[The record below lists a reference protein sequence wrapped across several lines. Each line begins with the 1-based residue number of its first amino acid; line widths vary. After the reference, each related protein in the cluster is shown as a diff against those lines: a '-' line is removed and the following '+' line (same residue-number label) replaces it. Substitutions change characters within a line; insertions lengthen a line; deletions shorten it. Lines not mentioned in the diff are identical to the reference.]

1 MSRTGVTKI
10 HNSKRRQMYKDDED
24 DDGVRESTMLSR
36 RRRKRKKVRTEVTT
50 LRPRSSKNKPHLMSN
65 CVRKRM
71 GRYTTI
77 NDLKVTVSSCQNYG
91 IFGIFGY
98 ITNIPCDIIIN
109 HHHHS
114 CKSPQA
120 WRTPTVCQCSSTFP
134 SGTSPTTE
142 TKQTTRRGV

>member
-77 NDLKVTVSSCQNYG
+77 DDLKVTVISSQNYG
-91 IFGIFGY
+91 IFFAISSS
-98 ITNIPCDIIIN
+98 IIIITLVN
-109 HHHHS
+109 LL
-114 CKSPQA
+114 
-120 WRTPTVCQCSSTFP
+120 RL
-134 SGTSPTTE
+134 GG
-142 TKQTTRRGV
+142 RRRNASV